1 VKKEEALASGYC
13 AHCAAY
19 HPNAGFNCGVGM
31 GLPDNVECRL
41 PQEAVLRFKGEFGLE
56 GAVRRS
62 ISSDSFGDRDEM
74 KKKRGR
80 KRK

>member
-1 VKKEEALASGYC
+1 
-13 AHCAAY
+13 
-19 HPNAGFNCGVGM
+19 M
-31 GLPDNVECRL
+31 GLPENVECRL

-56 GAVRRS
+56 GTIKRS
-62 ISSDSFGDRDEM
+62 SSTDSFGNRDEM